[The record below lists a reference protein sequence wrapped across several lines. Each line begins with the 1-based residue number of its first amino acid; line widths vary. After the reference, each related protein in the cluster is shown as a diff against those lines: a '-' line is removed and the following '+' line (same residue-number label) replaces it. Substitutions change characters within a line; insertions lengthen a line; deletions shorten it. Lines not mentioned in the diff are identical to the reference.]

1 MLNKCFSVRERYSS
15 LGGGGVTVS
24 AARCLSHHS
33 SRERKGKLISDK
45 IGDVAVHQIRRATYG
60 SDCTITVHVTMI
72 RAPIFV
78 CIYLLLQKRKRERER
93 VSSNSTCPACS

>member
-1 MLNKCFSVRERYSS
+1 MLLGYRERERAVRTALLGEEGS
-15 LGGGGVTVS
+15 LLVLRGAFPIIPPGK
-24 AARCLSHHS
+24 
-33 SRERKGKLISDK
+33 RKGKLISDK

-78 CIYLLLQKRKRERER
+78 YIYLILQKRKRERE
-93 VSSNSTCPACS
+93 S